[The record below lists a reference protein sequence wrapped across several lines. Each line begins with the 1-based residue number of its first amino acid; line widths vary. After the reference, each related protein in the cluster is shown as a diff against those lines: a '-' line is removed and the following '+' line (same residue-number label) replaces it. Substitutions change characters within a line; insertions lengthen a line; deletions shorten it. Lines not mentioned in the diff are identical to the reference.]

1 LVDKVAHLRWS
12 LSETAAQLLW
22 GTEDLTYAE
31 LTEKLRSRFGGKG
44 MEEKYQTELRCR
56 RRARGESLRELS
68 QDVQRLMALA
78 YPGEKSSLSEHI
90 ARDAFLSALDDPDFE
105 LKVREREP
113 IDLDAAVKL
122 AQRFEVFKS
131 TVESS
136 SHTRHRV
143 NRQVVDDEER
153 VLTTNDLQT
162 RVANVEKQLQEVRT
176 PPKTNGNQQLP
187 VTRPD
192 EMQFSVGSTPGKRNR
207 RNRAVN
213 NDTNQWKDEMNKK
226 IQELQIAQQVAEG
239 QSQRLA
245 AENDA
250 LNKEVGRLRH
260 LEQTR
265 STPTWMTTVAS
276 SPAS

>member
-1 LVDKVAHLRWS
+1 
-12 LSETAAQLLW
+12 
-22 GTEDLTYAE
+22 
-31 LTEKLRSRFGGKG
+31 
-44 MEEKYQTELRCR
+44 M
-56 RRARGESLRELS
+56 
-68 QDVQRLMALA
+68 
-78 YPGEKSSLSEHI
+78 
-90 ARDAFLSALDDPDFE
+90 SALDDPEFE

-153 VLTTNDLQT
+153 VVTTNDLQT
-162 RVANVEKQLQEVRT
+162 RMINVENNFKKFVRRRRQT
-176 PPKTNGNQQLP
+176 LLNSCRSRVLMKCSLVLSQRQA
-187 VTRPD
+187 
-192 EMQFSVGSTPGKRNR
+192 GKRNR
-207 RNRAVN
+207 RNRAMN

-226 IQELQIAQQVAEG
+226 MQEIQIAQQVAEG

-250 LNKEVGRLRH
+250 LNKDVGRLQH
-260 LEQTR
+260 QLG
-265 STPTWMTTVAS
+265 
-276 SPAS
+276 